1 MNNELLSQE
10 EINALLNKAA
20 AEAEDDLTSE
30 EKDIIGEIGNIS
42 MSTAATT
49 LSSILNRK
57 VLITTPRVS
66 KVSFKQIVDE
76 CAVPK
81 VVALIKFK
89 DGLKGDNLLMMD
101 IEDSLII
108 ADLMM
113 GGEGD
118 NVQKEFTDLEL
129 SAVGEAMNQMI
140 GSASTSMATMLGR
153 QIDILPPNVE
163 VWDLATKSEFEDA
176 ANQESNVCRIAF
188 DLSVEGLIESQIMQ
202 VFAMETVD
210 EIIKIV
216 MNSGEE
222 EEEVVEEV
230 EEVEITQ
237 EPEVLA
243 ADSSPAQGRVTTVEE
258 TMKKEKVAVQKP
270 IYQELKVDKEQTR
283 TPRNLD
289 LIMDVPL
296 EFSVVLGKSK
306 KTIKEILSFGNGSIV
321 ELNKLADEPLEIYV
335 NGKLIAHGEV
345 VVINENFGVRIT
357 NILSKEQRLKNF

>member
-1 MNNELLSQE
+1 M
-10 EINALLNKAA
+10 
-20 AEAEDDLTSE
+20 
-30 EKDIIGEIGNIS
+30 
-42 MSTAATT
+42 
-49 LSSILNRK
+49 
-57 VLITTPRVS
+57 
-66 KVSFKQIVDE
+66 
-76 CAVPK
+76 
-81 VVALIKFK
+81 
-89 DGLKGDNLLMMD
+89 
-101 IEDSLII
+101 
-108 ADLMM
+108 
-113 GGEGD
+113 
-118 NVQKEFTDLEL
+118 
-129 SAVGEAMNQMI
+129 
-140 GSASTSMATMLGR
+140 
-153 QIDILPPNVE
+153 
-163 VWDLATKSEFEDA
+163 ATKSEFEDA

-202 VFAMETVD
+202 VFTMETVD

-222 EEEVVEEV
+222 EEEEVEEV
-230 EEVEITQ
+230 EEVEIIRNQ
-237 EPEVLA
+237 KFCSRQQ
-243 ADSSPAQGRVTTVEE
+243 SSPRKGNYREE

-270 IYQELKVDKEQTR
+270 IYQELKEDKEQTR